1 MSESGGWSSA
11 LTIVRVRRQTKQ
23 SLGRLEQQQ
32 PLARSQLEPP
42 SQQQPPPQQPQQQSL
57 GRLPLEPP
65 SQLPQLQQ
73 PQPQQPQPQQP
84 RSFCTYFRYVTP
96 SLPLPEPAAWRQP
109 FALFLSAHAELKSL
123 ADGVGVGAYAYVGK
137 AYVHWVTKGKHTE
150 AELVAKVWSEL
161 QAKDRMFCEQACK
174 KCYKKSRK
182 YINK

>member
-1 MSESGGWSSA
+1 MPVSRIHLLSSG
-11 LTIVRVRRQTKQ
+11 L
-23 SLGRLEQQQ
+23 LHC
-32 PLARSQLEPP
+32 PSQAADEAEFGAIGAAAAFGAIAAEPP

-73 PQPQQPQPQQP
+73 PQPQQPQPQQS

-182 YINK
+182 